1 MRFPIIILEGTP
13 AAPTLLDLVPVVFLD
28 DEGTFILLGNTDD
41 GGVHLNATIL
51 GHVFYL
57 AIEGGEHAMSGLVV
71 QGVGAANRGQIEH
84 VFFRAMT
91 EIMPSSASL
100 PIAAD
105 VLLQSAID
113 LFGSGSSVSTAV
125 RQALLAVGF

>member
-1 MRFPIIILEGTP
+1 
-13 AAPTLLDLVPVVFLD
+13 
-28 DEGTFILLGNTDD
+28 
-41 GGVHLNATIL
+41 
-51 GHVFYL
+51 
-57 AIEGGEHAMSGLVV
+57 MSGLVV

-113 LFGSGSSVSTAV
+113 LFGS
-125 RQALLAVGF
+125 R